1 MKKRDYFRLLQKI
14 RGGKQL
20 YYATLIAAHPSCRSK
35 ELRELKLDD
44 VNLMERTITV
54 RRPTTKTDAGCHV
67 IPLDSI
73 ATKAIARLLERAQML
88 GAKDP
93 SHHLFPFRRFRQT
106 KRNVSSAD
114 TGSDVSRPTTG
125 WRSAWESLR
134 EAAGLS
140 GLRFHDLR
148 HHCITR
154 LAESG
159 VPDHVIMSIAGHVS
173 KEMLEHYSHI
183 RMEAKRRAV
192 AMLDHPHQHGVRE
205 EPVSGVQLQ

>member
-1 MKKRDYFRLLQKI
+1 M
-14 RGGKQL
+14 
-20 YYATLIAAHPSCRSK
+20 H
-35 ELRELKLDD
+35 ELKLDD

-54 RRPTTKTDAGCHV
+54 RRPTTKTDAGCRV
-67 IPLDSI
+67 IPLDST

-93 SHHLFPFRRFRQT
+93 PHYLFPFCRFRQT
-106 KRNVSSAD
+106 KRDVSSTD
-114 TGSDVSRPTTG
+114 TGYDVSRPTTG
-125 WRSAWESLR
+125 WRSAWESQR
-134 EAAGLS
+134 EAAGSS

-159 VPDHVIMSIAGHVS
+159 VPDRVIMSIAGHVS
-173 KEMLEHYSHI
+173 KEMLEHYNHI

-192 AMLDHPHQHGVRE
+192 AMLDHPHEHGVTE
-205 EPVSGVQLQ
+205 KPVSGVQLQ